1 MLTFIKMKREANEMK
16 KYVKLMALVLA
27 LATMVGLM
35 AACSGGDKKDVI
47 VLGTSADYPP
57 FESMALNS
65 DLESKYDEIV
75 VANGKEPNSY
85 YGIDIA
91 MAKAIAKKMGK
102 ELQIVNMSFDNLITA
117 LGKGEIDFVIAAMEK
132 DGERENGATPSDPY
146 YTDLP
151 AMIVVKKENLS
162 KYNTMADFSGKTV
175 GAQSGTTKLDVVT
188 DVMTG
193 AQSKALASVTDLINE
208 VIYDKVDAV
217 VLDGAVAK
225 KYAAANDKLAIV
237 EAVSLGDAAAPF
249 HVWVQKD
256 DPKGL
261 LTDINAAIKEAVDSN
276 KIGTWYELADELGD
290 KSLF

>member
-1 MLTFIKMKREANEMK
+1 
-16 KYVKLMALVLA
+16 
-27 LATMVGLM
+27 
-35 AACSGGDKKDVI
+35 
-47 VLGTSADYPP
+47 
-57 FESMALNS
+57 
-65 DLESKYDEIV
+65 
-75 VANGKEPNSY
+75 
-85 YGIDIA
+85 
-91 MAKAIAKKMGK
+91 
-102 ELQIVNMSFDNLITA
+102 
-117 LGKGEIDFVIAAMEK
+117 
-132 DGERENGATPSDPY
+132 
-146 YTDLP
+146 
-151 AMIVVKKENLS
+151 
-162 KYNTMADFSGKTV
+162 MADFSGKTV
-175 GAQSGTTKLDVVT
+175 GAQSGTTKLDIVT

-256 DPKGL
+256 DPKSL
-261 LTDINAAIKEAVDSN
+261 LGDINAAIKDAVDGD

>member
-1 MLTFIKMKREANEMK
+1 MK
-16 KYVKLMALVLA
+16 KYVKLLALVLA
-27 LATMVGLM
+27 MATVCSLM
-35 AACSGGDKKDVI
+35 AACSGEKDDNVI

-65 DLESKYDEIV
+65 DLSDKYADIV
-75 VANGKEPNSY
+75 EKNPGSNDSY

-91 MAKAIAKKMGK
+91 MAKAIANKMGK
-102 ELQIVNMSFDNLITA
+102 TLKIVNMSFDNLITA

-162 KYNTMADFSGKTV
+162 KYTSMADFSGKTV
-175 GAQSGTTKLDVVT
+175 GAQSGTTKLDIVT

-193 AQSKALASVTDLINE
+193 AQSKALTSVTDLINE

-237 EAVSLGDAAAPF
+237 EAVSLGDSAAPF
-249 HVWVQKD
+249 HVWVQRD

-261 LTDINAAIKEAVDSN
+261 LTDINAAIKEAVDGN

>member
-1 MLTFIKMKREANEMK
+1 MK
-16 KYVKLMALVLA
+16 KTMKLMALVLA
-27 LATMVGLM
+27 LATLFALM
-35 AACSGGDKKDVI
+35 AGCSGGEKKDVI

-65 DLESKYDEIV
+65 DLDAKYDEIV

-91 MAKAIAKKMGK
+91 MAKAVAKKMGK

-132 DGERENGATPSDPY
+132 DGEREKGATPSDPY

-162 KYNTMADFSGKTV
+162 KYTTMADFSGKTV

-256 DPKGL
+256 DPKSL
-261 LTDINAAIKEAVDSN
+261 LGDINAAIKDVVDGG